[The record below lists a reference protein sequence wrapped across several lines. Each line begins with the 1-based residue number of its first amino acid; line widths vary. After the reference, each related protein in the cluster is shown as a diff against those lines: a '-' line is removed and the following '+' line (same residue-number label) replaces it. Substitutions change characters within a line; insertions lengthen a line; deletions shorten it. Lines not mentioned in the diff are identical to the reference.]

1 MATLKDLIRAETLKV
16 GSHGAMPSTQVIKL
30 IEKRDFDCPTGTESF
45 NYIAPCDGV
54 LVAFLQ
60 AGSRDGNNQPGV
72 NIVADNDI
80 RYAIRTTDGSV
91 QMQLRKG
98 ETSRADF
105 YEAHQ
110 NVAQWIVRF
119 VKTIGGG
126 YKRYLKALS
135 RNRFGGSLWL
145 RLKTTSE
152 WNKARSYLQTRS
164 GLRLSLRPRLSV
176 ASTFN
181 LKRLTVEP
189 ISLLQKLVGY
199 ISKPSQLTK
208 VPTLTL
214 FPSAKKRGCRVAAQ
228 QFKQANYLLHKL
240 LCKREG
246 CSTYG
251 LKQSLPML
259 CTLFRQLVASNNAR
273 MEVAA

>member
-1 MATLKDLIRAETLKV
+1 MATLKDLIKKETMLVAAHSATPGDVSIAIETDKKETASWLDV
-16 GSHGAMPSTQVIKL
+16 ATFTAPSAGSVEVTARGNGAGTSAIQIAAAIVHTHAW
-30 IEKRDFDCPTGTESF
+30 TGTML
-45 NYIAPCDGV
+45 NRITI
-54 LVAFLQ
+54 Q
-60 AGSRDGNNQPGV
+60 ASKG
-72 NIVADNDI
+72 
-80 RYAIRTTDGSV
+80 RTVYVSG
-91 QMQLRKG
+91 
-98 ETSRADF
+98 
-105 YEAHQ
+105 Q
-110 NVAQWIVRF
+110 NFKELSVRF
-119 VKTIGGG
+119 IKSIGGG
-126 YKRYLKALS
+126 YKRYLKALVC
-135 RNRFGGSLWL
+135 NRFGGSSWL

-152 WNKARSYLQTRS
+152 WNKARSCLQTRS

-181 LKRLTVEP
+181 LQRLTVKP